1 MATSLT
7 LNLATSASI
16 VGTQPDLLLQFF
28 EATEYSWCFVFFG

>member
-16 VGTQPDLLLQFF
+16 VGTQPDLLLQFLKQQNIPGVLF
-28 EATEYSWCFVFFG
+28 FFG